1 MFIVAE
7 VLYCGL
13 FIGVWLSIIYGAL
26 AKVRL
31 IAYLKSGGEESY
43 RSLRRGLANGEA
55 GDAYALDLYN
65 KYRRF
70 YVNGWLVMLV
80 VVVGGFVLAWVSVAV
95 SH

>member
-7 VLYCGL
+7 VLYCVL
-13 FIGVWLSIIYGAL
+13 FIGVWLSIIHGAL

-31 IAYLKSGGEESY
+31 IAYLKSGGVESY
-43 RSLRRGLANGEA
+43 RSWRRGLANGEVGNA
-55 GDAYALDLYN
+55 HTLDLYN

-80 VVVGGFVLAWVSVAV
+80 VVVGVFGLAWASIVV